1 MTETQASL
9 PPKLQQ
15 IVEDFALA
23 EGSEKLELLLE
34 YSQRMPGLP
43 ERLKS
48 KRDEMEQVHECM
60 TPVFVITENENGALH
75 YYFDIPPEAPTVRG
89 FAGVLGVGVDGTTPE
104 QVLQIPHDFYE
115 QMGLP
120 EVLSPRRLNGVH
132 AMLVYLKR
140 LAARELGDGS
150 TPASA

>member
-1 MTETQASL
+1 MTQMQTSL

-23 EGSEKLELLLE
+23 EGSEKLELLLD
-34 YSQRMPGLP
+34 YSQRMPSLP
-43 ERLKS
+43 DRLKA

-60 TPVFVITENENGALH
+60 TPVFVIAEREDGGLH

-89 FAGVLGVGVDGTTPE
+89 YAGVLGTGVDGATPE
-104 QVLQIPHDFYE
+104 QVLQIPGNFYE
-115 QMGLP
+115 LMGLP

-132 AMLVYLKR
+132 AMLAYLKR
-140 LAARELGDGS
+140 LAARELDGS
-150 TPASA
+150 PAAAA